1 MYTIA
6 SDFIV
11 VAAPGPTRRLFN
23 DLTNKLHSRGSSGC
37 DSIHYMCGIFVSIR
51 REARGYQP
59 DVLDAASFAALSEDL
74 REANSYRGPDYQQ
87 TLSIEVPTRRIDKSD
102 ESEAESLSPPG
113 HVRADFYGSEL
124 RLRGNCDVQQP
135 HQRDGNMLCW
145 NGEVFNG
152 LAVTPED
159 NDGVNIMQELSI
171 LETPEEIRDLF
182 GRIEGPYAFAYYHA
196 ATHRLYFAR
205 DPLGRRSLL
214 IHKPTRKLPVL
225 LVSSV
230 SSGTSPLLEFE
241 EVTTEAIFC
250 VDLTSL
256 EDEWAWEN
264 FDDSIIKL
272 SRQNDTESLP
282 YAYPAKVNATLPPDD
297 YPVYDSLDIIPVH
310 LVDTVN
316 ELLEILDRSVALR
329 VKDIPHN
336 SEPNS
341 ARLAILFSGGIDSTI
356 LTFLAHRHI
365 PIEEPIDLLNVAFE
379 NPRKI
384 RIAQEGNLGGLPKRQ
399 KKKLEDWQAKQNA
412 PVEGKASYNVP
423 DRKTGLQELE
433 ELRRL
438 CPGRKWNFLEINIP
452 YEESQ
457 NAKDKI
463 LNLMLPSRTVMDL
476 SLALALY
483 FASRGVGDVR
493 DTPSSSALPYT
504 SPARVVLSG
513 LGSDELLGGYGRHR
527 TAYNAAGWQG
537 VIDELQLE
545 IDRIPQR
552 NLGRDDRIISSHG
565 KETRHPFL
573 SLDVVSFLAGLPVH
587 YKLDPRL
594 EVGKGD
600 KTLLRLLARKLGL
613 VEASSRKKRAMQF
626 GSHSARMDGE
636 RRGDADLADV

>member
-1 MYTIA
+1 
-6 SDFIV
+6 
-11 VAAPGPTRRLFN
+11 
-23 DLTNKLHSRGSSGC
+23 
-37 DSIHYMCGIFVSIR
+37 MCGIFVSIR

-145 NGEVFNG
+145 NGEV
-152 LAVTPED
+152 TPED
-159 NDGVNIMQELSI
+159 NDGVNLMQELSI

-182 GRIEGPYAFAYYHA
+182 GRIEGPKDKQDKLNKLTKA

-282 YAYPAKVNATLPPDD
+282 YVCTSSYWLHVVLTPDKAYPAKVNATLPPDD

-476 SLALALY
+476 VEFQCRDSIHRLIVIQSLALALY